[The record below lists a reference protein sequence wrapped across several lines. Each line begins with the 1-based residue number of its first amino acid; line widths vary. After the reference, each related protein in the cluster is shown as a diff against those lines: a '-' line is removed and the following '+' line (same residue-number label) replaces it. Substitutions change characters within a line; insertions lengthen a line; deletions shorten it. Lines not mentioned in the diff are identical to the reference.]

1 MFYKQEKSGYAQ
13 AVAGV
18 RMKTLVHGE
27 KTLLTEFRLTA
38 GHTLPM
44 HAHEHEQAGYL
55 ISGAISLT
63 IGNETCDVGPGDSWC
78 IPGHVRHGAEILADS
93 VAVEVFSP
101 VRADYLPKD
110 EA

>member
-63 IGNETCDVGPGDSWC
+63 IACRISFMANW
-78 IPGHVRHGAEILADS
+78 AERRSSGQTPI
-93 VAVEVFSP
+93 
-101 VRADYLPKD
+101 
-110 EA
+110 